1 MDVQKT
7 KLKRL
12 SIMIRKFFLLSFSL
26 LLFISCSESE
36 INFTNQ
42 SENQQRYNSQ
52 IFETITVNE
61 DVRYGANVTLGG
73 STAGLSMDIYQPA
86 NDTQTNRPLVVLAH
100 GGSYTSGD
108 KKDFTELAT
117 FLAKAGYVVASINY
131 RLLDITPTQLAFKQV
146 VINSV
151 ADMKASVR
159 FFTKDAATTNLYKT
173 DSTKVFIGGYSAGA
187 ITALHTAYVNTN
199 TELTTIRRPTILDY
213 VNTKG
218 RLEAKSGNENYS
230 SDIKGVI
237 NISGALF
244 NSNFINSNEASLY
257 SYHGT
262 DDLVVPYLQGN
273 VNSTGIIT
281 DGSGILHPYATSI
294 GLTSKLNKVEN
305 GNHNA
310 FLNCNS
316 CAVEIRT
323 FLFSQLQ

>member
-1 MDVQKT
+1 MNCKV
-7 KLKRL
+7 L
-12 SIMIRKFFLLSFSL
+12 FFSFSIL
-26 LLFISCSESE
+26 LLISCAETE
-36 INFTNQ
+36 INYTNQ
-42 SENQQRYNSQ
+42 ADNLQRYNSQ
-52 IFETITVNE
+52 IFQTAEVVE

-73 STAGLSMDIYQPA
+73 VTTGLSMDIYQPE
-86 NDTQTNRPLVVLAH
+86 NDTEIHRPLVVLAH

-108 KKDFTELAT
+108 KKDLSELAI

-131 RLLDITPTQLAFKQV
+131 RLLDVAPTQLDFKKV

-159 FFTKDAATTNLYKT
+159 YFTKDAASTNLYKT

-187 ITALHTAYVNTN
+187 ITALHTAYVNN
-199 TELTTIRRPTILDY
+199 ESELTTIGGQTFVDY
-213 VNTKG
+213 VNSNG
-218 RLEAKSGNENYS
+218 GLEGMSGNEKHS

-244 NSNFINSNEASLY
+244 NSNFINSNEANLY

-273 VNSTGIIT
+273 VNGTGIIVE
-281 DGSGILHPYATSI
+281 GSGILHPYATSI
-294 GLTSKLNKVEN
+294 GLTSELNTVQDGK
-305 GNHNA
+305 HDA
-310 FLNCNS
+310 FVNCNS
-316 CAVEIRT
+316 CSVEIRT